1 MKSIAFFDF
10 DGTITTK
17 DTLLEFIKF
26 CKGKLNFYKGFLLN
40 SPYLVAYKAGIIT
53 NQKAKEKVLA
63 YFFKNITVAEFSRL
77 SEQFTQTILP
87 GLIRPK
93 ALEEIARLKQQ
104 GTEIVIVSA
113 SPENWI
119 KPWATKMGLDL
130 IATNLVVNQDKLTGI
145 INGNNCY
152 GEEKVNRINQLYNIS
167 SYETIYAYGDSSGD
181 RPMLSLANKPFYKPF
196 R

>member
-63 YFFKNITVAEFSRL
+63 YFFKNITVAELSRL
-77 SEQFTQTILP
+77 ADQFTQTVLP

-93 ALEEIARLKQQ
+93 AMEEIARLQQQ

-119 KPWATKMGLDL
+119 KPWATKMGVHL

-152 GEEKVNRINQLYNIS
+152 GEEKVNRIKQLYDLT
-167 SYETIYAYGDSSGD
+167 SYEIIYAYGDSSGD
-181 RPMLSLANKPFYKPF
+181 RPMLALANKPFYQPF

>member
-26 CKGKLNFYKGFLLN
+26 CKGKLNFYTGFLWN

-53 NQKAKEKVLA
+53 NQRAKEKVLA
-63 YFFKNITVAEFSRL
+63 YFFKNMTVEEFSRL
-77 SEQFTQTILP
+77 ANQFTQTVLP

-93 ALEEIARLKQQ
+93 ALEEIALLQKQ

-119 KPWATKMGLDL
+119 KPWATKMGMEL
-130 IATNLVVNQDKLTGI
+130 IATNLVTEQGKLTGI

-152 GEEKVNRINQLYNIS
+152 GEEKVNRIKQLYNLT
-167 SYETIYAYGDSSGD
+167 SYEAIYAYGDSSGD
-181 RPMLSLANKPFYKPF
+181 RPMLALANKPFYQPF